1 MNFFALVG
9 VAVIGLL
16 LLALIFWLVRRNNEA
31 KVDAAVEQIKATVIA
46 DAAKVKAA
54 ASAIKGK

>member
-31 KVDAAVEQIKATVIA
+31 KVDAAVEQIKSTVAA
-46 DAAKVKAA
+46 DAAKIKAA
-54 ASAIKGK
+54 ASALKGK

>member
-31 KVDAAVEQIKATVIA
+31 KVDAAVEQIKATVTA

-54 ASAIKGK
+54 AAAIKGK